1 VSHFLS
7 DCCLFFAMLLTPIY
21 SRFCLERGHVV
32 TTSATGIDT
41 ISPRPYDEFLWP
53 ENSEPLPIPDWNSF
67 WKIWKRRCPHIRI
80 RKVCEDTCPECY
92 ILKHKF
98 RFSGNDNNNN
108 NNNPPSANDEQ
119 DDDSLSLPS
128 DVSSDREE
136 YPYEQLIAEANQHAE
151 EAQQQRALA
160 KNRQQK
166 AFDEANLPHDSRR
179 FVFCSC
185 HAAVSL

>member
-1 VSHFLS
+1 
-7 DCCLFFAMLLTPIY
+7 
-21 SRFCLERGHVV
+21 
-32 TTSATGIDT
+32 
-41 ISPRPYDEFLWP
+41 
-53 ENSEPLPIPDWNSF
+53 
-67 WKIWKRRCPHIRI
+67 
-80 RKVCEDTCPECY
+80 
-92 ILKHKF
+92 LKHKF